1 MFGRYYV
8 QRGNSTQEKVK
19 TVAEKADQESLI
31 QIEFL
36 VCDRRTI
43 DRRRERFKSWVQ
55 DNCGIRLG
63 SFDRGRGDACAAPAH
78 GHNSVQ
84 PLPSKPSRGRVIPA
98 ALAVPCPYVSDQ
110 GKEQA
115 GNSGIPAFAPGFSGQ
130 RMSRKV
136 ETATPA
142 PRMGHEHA
150 GSAGAGSINVA
161 TVSLGPSRGRWR
173 RSSGSGSR
181 RCGRSTSPCGRA
193 RSG

>member
-63 SFDRGRGDACAAPAH
+63 SFDHSRDDACAAPAH
-78 GHNSVQ
+78 GHNSAQ
-84 PLPSKPSRGRVIPA
+84 PLPSKRSRGRVIPA
-98 ALAVPCPYVSDQ
+98 ALAVPCPYASDQ
-110 GKEQA
+110 GKEQP
-115 GNSGIPAFAPGFSGQ
+115 GNSGTPAFAPG
-130 RMSRKV
+130 SRDSPCPGKV
-136 ETATPA
+136 GTATPA
-142 PRMGHEHA
+142 PRN
-150 GSAGAGSINVA
+150 GAMNTPDQLA
-161 TVSLGPSRGRWR
+161 QAPQ
-173 RSSGSGSR
+173 
-181 RCGRSTSPCGRA
+181 A
-193 RSG
+193 R